1 MQDFTTGLEILMISI
16 IAGFGI
22 ALGMSAAFAITRPH
36 IEMRKMIRYN
46 NLDKKDSE

>member
-1 MQDFTTGLEILMISI
+1 MENALYILLISI

-22 ALGMSAAFAITRPH
+22 ALGISAAFAITKPY
-36 IEMRKMIRYN
+36 IQLKKSVTYN

>member
-1 MQDFTTGLEILMISI
+1 MQDFTLGLEILIASI

-22 ALGMSAAFAITRPH
+22 ALGMSAALALTRPH
-36 IEMRKMIRYN
+36 IEMRKKVTYN